1 VVPSGVGRGAED
13 DLASVAKKA
22 FRTWRD
28 VSEGSRA
35 LVGVVR
41 ERLESGL
48 VFNPTT
54 DAFRQDPYAVY
65 RRFRE
70 RDPIHRAHAAMGY
83 ALFRYQDA
91 LGILRDPR
99 FSADD
104 RSFYRW
110 PLNRRRAIREGLV
123 DPDEPV
129 EPIMLRSD
137 PPDHTR
143 LRGLVNKAFT
153 PRAVEKLRPRIE
165 EITSELLDDLLRRRS
180 FDLIR
185 DFAVPLP
192 VTVIAEM
199 LGIPAE
205 DRETFKRWSD
215 ILVGFLDPVA
225 SPGPERLRATA
236 EELFA
241 YVSRVAEER
250 RARPADDLLSALV
263 LAEEEGDR
271 LSERELHGTVALLL
285 AAGNE
290 TTTNLI
296 ANGMLALLRHPDQL
310 ERLREEPERIDSAV
324 EELLRWDSPV
334 QFTARMPTE
343 DVEWGGVR
351 FAKGKLVIA
360 VLGSANR
367 DPAIFDDPERLDI
380 GRVDNRHLSF
390 GQGVHFC
397 LGAQL
402 ARLEGQ
408 IALGELVRRAP
419 DLRLVS
425 GEVCWRRFLFLRGLE
440 SLPVEV

>member
-1 VVPSGVGRGAED
+1 
-13 DLASVAKKA
+13 LASAARKA
-22 FRTWRD
+22 FRTWRN
-28 VSEGSRA
+28 VAEASRG
-35 LVGVVR
+35 LVGAAR

-54 DAFRQDPYAVY
+54 DAFRRDPYAVY

-70 RDPIHRAHAAMGY
+70 RDPIHRAHAAMGW
-83 ALFRYQDA
+83 ALFRHRDA

-110 PLNRRRAIREGLV
+110 PVNRRRAIREGLV
-123 DPDEPV
+123 DPHEPV
-129 EPIMLRSD
+129 EPVMLRSD

-165 EITSELLDDLLRRRS
+165 EITTELLDDLLRRRS

-199 LGIPAE
+199 LGIPAA

-215 ILVGFLDPVA
+215 VLVGFLDPVA
-225 SPGPERLRATA
+225 SPGPEILRATA
-236 EELFA
+236 DELFA
-241 YVSRVAEER
+241 YVSRIAGER
-250 RARPADDLLSALV
+250 RVRPADDLLSALV
-263 LAEEEGDR
+263 LAEEKGDH
-271 LSERELHGTVALLL
+271 LSERELHGSVALLL

-296 ANGMLALLRHPDQL
+296 GNGVLALLRHPDQL
-310 ERLREEPERIDSAV
+310 ERLRAEPGLVDSAV

-334 QFTARMPTE
+334 QFTARMPVE
-343 DVEWGGVR
+343 DVEWRGVR
-351 FAKGKLVIA
+351 FEKGRLVVA

-367 DPAIFDDPERLDI
+367 DPEVFPDPERLDI
-380 GRVDNRHLSF
+380 GRRDNRHASF
-390 GQGVHFC
+390 GQGAHFC

-402 ARLEGQ
+402 ARLEGR

-419 DLRLVS
+419 DLRLAAP
-425 GEVCWRRFLFLRGLE
+425 EVRWRRFLFLRGLE
-440 SLPVEV
+440 SLPVAV